1 MAASKW
7 KKQKLDE
14 KTSGDNMTA
23 SIVKLFL
30 FMNLIH
36 LSERSL
42 SN

>member
-23 SIVKLFL
+23 SIVKLF
-30 FMNLIH
+30 MNLIH